1 MDNNKQLEQ
10 LIQSAIKKIGGKK
23 ENDICRY
30 LPIPTGGYI
39 HHFTM
44 RKMKTEDSQQ
54 LIELITKYIVSC
66 AHPQPVTP
74 KPRAARGSRKRRD
87 LFTFSKQD
95 LERMLN
101 MARLAGDKEM
111 VRKLT
116 PKKDLRTIKRELISS
131 IRHGRIEPELWNMY
145 VEAMASQAN
154 SAPTVNG
161 VTVTV

>member
-1 MDNNKQLEQ
+1 MDNKQLEH
-10 LIQSAIKKIGGKK
+10 LIQTAVKKVGGKK
-23 ENDICRY
+23 ENDICHY
-30 LPIPTGGYI
+30 LPVGTGGYI

-44 RKMKTEDSQQ
+44 RKMKTEDPQQ
-54 LIELITKYIVSC
+54 LTDLLTKYIINTPN
-66 AHPQPVTP
+66 PQEVTP

-111 VRKLT
+111 IRKLT

-145 VEAMASQAN
+145 VEAMANQTN
-154 SAPTVNG
+154 SSLSAVNG
-161 VTVTV
+161 ATIAV

>member
-1 MDNNKQLEQ
+1 MENKQLEQ
-10 LIQSAIKKIGGKK
+10 LIQSAVKKVGAKK

-30 LPIPTGGYI
+30 LPVSTGGYI

-44 RKMKTEDSQQ
+44 RKMKTEDPQH
-54 LIELITKYIVSC
+54 LMELITKYISNI

-74 KPRAARGSRKRRD
+74 KQRAARGSRKRRD
-87 LFTFSKQD
+87 MFTFSKQD

-101 MARLAGDKEM
+101 MARLAGDKDM

-116 PKKDLRTIKRELISS
+116 PKKDLRTVKRELISS

-145 VEAMASQAN
+145 VEAMTSQAN
-154 SAPTVNG
+154 APALNG
-161 VTVTV
+161 LAVTI